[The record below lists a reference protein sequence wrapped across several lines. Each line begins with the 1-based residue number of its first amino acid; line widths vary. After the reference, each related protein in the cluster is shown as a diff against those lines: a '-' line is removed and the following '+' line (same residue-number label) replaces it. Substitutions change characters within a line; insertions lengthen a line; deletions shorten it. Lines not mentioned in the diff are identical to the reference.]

1 MTQTR
6 ADNNIHTPLKTLQ
19 SQKSERKW
27 QTNDTSLRDN
37 PARLF
42 DEAAKLLN
50 QNYFNNDHKFRQDL
64 AQLLIGVCS
73 QRTCG
78 QISNCFMCMFVWERT
93 KKKTLVFHDLL
104 KQRNTLLIKE
114 LTNQLLVPIDFC
126 SVKTILWKSMGT
138 SNWLVNSFINNVYLF
153 SKLWPCCTYLFLYF
167 RNWWQC
173 CTNYFPYFI

>member
-6 ADNNIHTPLKTLQ
+6 ADNNIHTPLKTFQ
-19 SQKSERKW
+19 PQKSERKW

-78 QISNCFMCMFVWERT
+78 QISNCFMCMFVWVRT
-93 KKKTLVFHDLL
+93 SRFT
-104 KQRNTLLIKE
+104 QTKE
-114 LTNQLLVPIDFC
+114 HIINKGINQSVPIDFC

-153 SKLWPCCTYLFLYF
+153 SKSWPCCTYSFLYF

-173 CTNYFPYFI
+173 CTNSFPYFI